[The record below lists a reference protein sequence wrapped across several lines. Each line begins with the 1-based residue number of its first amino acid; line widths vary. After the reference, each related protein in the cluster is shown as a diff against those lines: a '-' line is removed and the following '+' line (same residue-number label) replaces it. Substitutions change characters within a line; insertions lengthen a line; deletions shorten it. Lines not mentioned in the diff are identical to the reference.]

1 MMRSLGEF
9 ARAAAPFADALI
21 EPDVALVLPQSYQLS
36 VSSDLGLEAQQT
48 AVRALYNYAQSE
60 AYAVGEYQSQLL
72 GSPRLILLPSPF
84 GLTDESWQAIEQRV
98 RAGAVLLVTGPFDQ
112 DAHFRSTGRQDSLG
126 LPYTTAPLTVRENA
140 FDFPGG
146 EEALEYAGMKTTV
159 LSRAILP
166 DGKDWAEKPL
176 GKGRILFSAL
186 PLELNGN
193 LRAVAD
199 VYGYALKV
207 ANIAPVYSTTLKDPG
222 ILICPTRFP
231 KATLYVLTS
240 ESNRSEVS
248 FVDLR
253 SGRKFVGMLPSGRA
267 ALLLVGTDGKLLA
280 SYHWGNQ

>member
-1 MMRSLGEF
+1 
-9 ARAAAPFADALI
+9 
-21 EPDVALVLPQSYQLS
+21 
-36 VSSDLGLEAQQT
+36 
-48 AVRALYNYAQSE
+48 
-60 AYAVGEYQSQLL
+60 
-72 GSPRLILLPSPF
+72 
-84 GLTDESWQAIEQRV
+84 
-98 RAGAVLLVTGPFDQ
+98 
-112 DAHFRSTGRQDSLG
+112 
-126 LPYTTAPLTVRENA
+126 VRENA